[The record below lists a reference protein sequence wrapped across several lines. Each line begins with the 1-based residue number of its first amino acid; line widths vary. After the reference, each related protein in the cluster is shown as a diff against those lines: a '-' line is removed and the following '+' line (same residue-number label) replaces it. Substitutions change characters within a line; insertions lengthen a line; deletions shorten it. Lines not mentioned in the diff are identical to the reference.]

1 MKPSGNPMDL
11 ERFRAAVT
19 LRLGL
24 YFDDAK
30 LGFLGEVLQRR
41 IGKSGQ
47 TADSYVL
54 SLENGSIGEELAA
67 LAEELTVTETYFFR
81 NKEQYRALAEV
92 VLPRLTHQAR
102 TPRALNLLS
111 AGCASGEEPYS
122 LAIVCRE
129 SIADRSWDVR
139 IRAVDLNS
147 AALAKARSA
156 RYSPWA
162 LRDTPGEIQQK
173 WFRSEGR
180 DIVLLDNART
190 GVTFESRN
198 LAAVDSELWQPAVYD
213 VIFCRNVMM
222 YFAPEQMRGLMARI
236 SAALAPGGF
245 LFLGHAETLRGLSND
260 FRLCHTHDTFY
271 YQRKENAQEFP
282 QTVLQLGPSM
292 SAPPRPE
299 LKDAWFD
306 SIRQASE
313 RVAALIPAG
322 GVARFQEPL
331 PAWDLAE
338 ALDLLHKERFSEA
351 FAYIRSLPAGA
362 GTDPDALLLEALLF
376 AHSGQLAAAE
386 KICLRVLAID
396 ELNAGAHYTLALCHE
411 SSGDLSKAAEHDR
424 VALYLDP
431 AFAMP
436 RLHLGLLARRR
447 GDRESARRELGQ
459 ALILLKREDGAR
471 VLLFGGGF
479 NRAAL
484 IALCESALRDCG
496 GKP

>member
-11 ERFRAAVT
+11 ERFRAAVI

-180 DIVLLDNART
+180 DIVLLDDART

-222 YFAPEQMRGLMARI
+222 YFAPEQMRGLIARI

-260 FRLCHTHDTFY
+260 FRLCH
-271 YQRKENAQEFP
+271 K
-282 QTVLQLGPSM
+282 
-292 SAPPRPE
+292 
-299 LKDAWFD
+299 
-306 SIRQASE
+306 
-313 RVAALIPAG
+313 
-322 GVARFQEPL
+322 
-331 PAWDLAE
+331 
-338 ALDLLHKERFSEA
+338 
-351 FAYIRSLPAGA
+351 
-362 GTDPDALLLEALLF
+362 
-376 AHSGQLAAAE
+376 
-386 KICLRVLAID
+386 
-396 ELNAGAHYTLALCHE
+396 
-411 SSGDLSKAAEHDR
+411 
-424 VALYLDP
+424 
-431 AFAMP
+431 
-436 RLHLGLLARRR
+436 
-447 GDRESARRELGQ
+447 
-459 ALILLKREDGAR
+459 
-471 VLLFGGGF
+471 
-479 NRAAL
+479 
-484 IALCESALRDCG
+484 
-496 GKP
+496 